1 MSELDDIN
9 KELLRILGKNS
20 RAQFSELRDSLAKKG
35 HKLSREAVE
44 YRVKKMI
51 ENRVIRNFA
60 MITDPEK
67 IGYQICSYVTINLK
81 DPRKRDEIGEML
93 SELPNTAFV
102 HSATHGFDIGCR
114 IFFTDTKDMIA
125 FLDILEDDARVK
137 DFNLDIIRKTYK
149 VGSITPI

>member
-1 MSELDDIN
+1 MELDDIN
-9 KELLRILGKNS
+9 KELLRLLGRNS
-20 RAQFSELRDSLAKKG
+20 RAQFTELQKALEKKG

-51 ENRVIRNFA
+51 ESGVITNFA

-67 IGYQICSYVTINLK
+67 IGYQICAYVTIKLK
-81 DPRKRDEIGEML
+81 DPRKRDEIGGML

-102 HSATHGFDIGCR
+102 HAATHGFDIGCR

-125 FLDILEDDARVK
+125 FLDILEEDKRVK

-149 VGSITPI
+149 VGSIAPV